1 MAVPAKLVID
11 LWQVSQVV
19 IVVGTWL
26 LGLTTTVLV
35 TAKLVPLAWQVVQP
49 VVMPLW
55 FMAVP
60 ANEVVDRWQVSHVVI
75 VVGIWLLG
83 LAKPAPPVTW
93 QPAQPVVIPVWFIA
107 APPLNEVVEL
117 WQVSQA
123 AVVDTWPV
131 GFASAFKLVKLPL

>member
-49 VVMPLW
+49 VV
-55 FMAVP
+55 
-60 ANEVVDRWQVSHVVI
+60 
-75 VVGIWLLG
+75 
-83 LAKPAPPVTW
+83 
-93 QPAQPVVIPVWFIA
+93 IPVWFIA
-107 APPLNEVVEL
+107 APPLNEVVEV

-123 AVVDTWPV
+123 AEVEMWVLGLLKGVTP
-131 GFASAFKLVKLPL
+131 A